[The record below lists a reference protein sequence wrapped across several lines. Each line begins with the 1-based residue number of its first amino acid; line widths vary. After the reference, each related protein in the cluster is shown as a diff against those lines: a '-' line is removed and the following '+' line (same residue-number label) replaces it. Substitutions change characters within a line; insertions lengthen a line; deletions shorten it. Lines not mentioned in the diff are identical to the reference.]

1 MEDWCTE
8 ENNPSTPHQCNP
20 LPNSCRGHH
29 CESHLS
35 LLYYYS
41 VPPRSLMP
49 RIPSCLLYSVAEF
62 SWLTPC
68 LLSPFINPSAC
79 PSTLIC
85 VRGFTQVLENRTGLW
100 RSHCPEHSSVPN
112 PHTFPVFLDS
122 CGWLIVRIKES
133 YPESNMYL
141 YTNTLKPYNDLLIRW
156 MFYKK

>member
-85 VRGFTQVLENRTGLW
+85 VRGFYASSREQNRLVTQPLSRTLLTPQSSTYTSF
-100 RSHCPEHSSVPN
+100 RFSSIHMTHC
-112 PHTFPVFLDS
+112 
-122 CGWLIVRIKES
+122 KES

-141 YTNTLKPYNDLLIRW
+141 YTITLKPYNDLLIRW